1 MCEEEEQNGCQEAI
15 KLLSI
20 KTHTR
25 EVKRLQFEKL
35 FVEQQAIKQQMAQIQ
50 EELQQLDEE
59 IDSLEN
65 SVPYE
70 AVESAQNNREDA
82 STDRTAQWEAEDVF
96 TGPQRHQYP
105 RELQL
110 ESSLTNP
117 VQTRYSVTARALP
130 PEGLLT
136 SSKKGTIEAYFS
148 STSSNEI
155 SRNNINCSASSFKT
169 IPEDVRNNS
178 CNDVTLG
185 RKSYALQPNDAATT
199 GQQPTC
205 YEWTAQIN
213 HLLHTAFKLPSFR
226 ENQEDIINSTL
237 LQKDVFV
244 IMRTGG
250 GKSLW

>member
-1 MCEEEEQNGCQEAI
+1 MREEEEQEGCQEAV
-15 KLLSI
+15 KLLSS
-20 KTHTR
+20 KTHAR
-25 EVKRLQFEKL
+25 DVKRLQFEKL

-59 IDSLEN
+59 IDSLEK
-65 SVPYE
+65 SVSYR
-70 AVESAQNNREDA
+70 AVEFVQNNSDGA
-82 STDRTAQWEAEDVF
+82 STDRTVQWEAEDVF
-96 TGPQRHQYP
+96 TGPQRHPHP

-117 VQTRYSVTARALP
+117 VQPRYNVTVRAP
-130 PEGLLT
+130 PPTGLLA
-136 SSKKGTIEAYFS
+136 SSKKGTIVDYFS
-148 STSSNEI
+148 SASNEI
-155 SRNNINCSASSFKT
+155 NRSNINCSASSFKT
-169 IPEDVRNNS
+169 IPEEARNNS
-178 CNDVTLG
+178 RNDVTLG
-185 RKSYALQPNDAATT
+185 RNSYASQPNEAAIKR
-199 GQQPTC
+199 QQPTC